1 MNVIVILDKHLV
13 LYLVKGSFFVLL
25 KHHAFILNNNE
36 DLEIATLLYYKTRYC
51 FPTII
56 LTQ

>member
-13 LYLVKGSFFVLL
+13 LYLIIGSFFVLL
-25 KHHAFILNNNE
+25 NHYAFLLNNNE
-36 DLEIATLLYYKTRYC
+36 DLEIATLLYYKSRYC